1 MTLLRTSLVLL
12 LAPAI
17 ATAQPAADDGYC
29 DFVEGTASATA
40 ATLVAPQLF
49 GQFGYIEQLDN
60 TLATTDVQPNNLR
73 AIGGLRY
80 SFTNIFQG
88 KATVARAEA
97 DCRRHKAQVAMQAI
111 AQQLKDTS
119 ATRAIAARLAVYEQA
134 QGEAD
139 KLLATVQADVDA
151 RRMTTQEAISTR
163 LRVDELRAQI
173 AQARRELAALPSAD
187 TKGVD
192 GLLTQYRDA
201 DADMEKADAKLRTV
215 KAYDVNVRA
224 GVDRSLNGDLEDK
237 TRYFAV
243 VELGVNLGAL
253 WTGGG
258 NKRSSVGRAR
268 YAQTVGALNAIVDPT
283 VLKAMLD
290 VQQKRLTQIQA
301 LSGDLDKQLA
311 ALSSAESVDAKRFRE
326 TIWFEAVKAK
336 AELAYL
342 QAHVATLTELL
353 GAAK

>member
-1 MTLLRTSLVLL
+1 MTLLRTTLLVLL
-12 LAPAI
+12 TPAI
-17 ATAQPAADDGYC
+17 ATAQPADDGYC
-29 DFVEGTASATA
+29 DFAEGTASATA

-49 GQFGYIEQLDN
+49 GQFGYIEQLNN
-60 TLATTDVQPNNLR
+60 TLNTNTDVQPNNLR

-88 KATVARAEA
+88 RATVARAEA

-163 LRVDELRAQI
+163 LRVDDLRAQV

-192 GLLTQYRDA
+192 DLLTQYREA
-201 DADMEKADAKLRTV
+201 DAAMEKADAKLRTF

-224 GVDRSLNGDLEDK
+224 GVDRSLDGDLEDK

-253 WTGGG
+253 WTGSG
-258 NKRSSVGRAR
+258 NKRSSAGRAR
-268 YAQTVGALNAIVDPT
+268 YAQTVGALTAIVDPT
-283 VLKAMLD
+283 VLKAMLE

-311 ALSSAESVDAKRFRE
+311 ALSTAESVDAKRFRE

-342 QAHVATLTELL
+342 QAHVATLHELL
-353 GAAK
+353 SK

>member
-1 MTLLRTSLVLL
+1 MTLLRTSLLLL
-12 LAPAI
+12 LAPAV
-17 ATAQPAADDGYC
+17 ATAQPADDGYC
-29 DFVEGTASATA
+29 DFVAGTASATS

-49 GQFGYIEQLDN
+49 GQFGYIEQLNN
-60 TLATTDVQPNNLR
+60 TLNTDTDLQPNNLR

-80 SFTNIFQG
+80 SFTNIFVG
-88 KATVARAEA
+88 KATVARADA

-111 AQQLKDTS
+111 AQQIKDTS

-163 LRVDELRAQI
+163 LRVDDLRARV

-187 TKGVD
+187 IKGVD
-192 GLLTQYRDA
+192 GLLTQYREA
-201 DADMEKADAKLRTV
+201 DADMEKADAKLRTIR
-215 KAYDVNVRA
+215 AYDVNVRA

-253 WTGGG
+253 WTGSG
-258 NKRSSVGRAR
+258 NKRSSAGRAR
-268 YAQTVGALNAIVDPT
+268 YAQTVGALTTVVDPA
-283 VLKAMLD
+283 VLEAMLD

-311 ALSSAESVDAKRFRE
+311 ALSSAESVDARRFRE

-342 QAHVATLTELL
+342 QAHVATLNEMLR
-353 GAAK
+353 GN